1 MLNVVKYWILAF
13 RPKTLTAAVVPIV
26 AASAFLY
33 SQYQMFDVRIFVV
46 TLLCAL
52 FIQIA
57 TNLFND
63 AIDFKKGADTADRI
77 GPTRVTAAGLIPI
90 QYVWFAAG
98 LFLLLAFVLGSWL
111 VAQGGWTI
119 LVIGMI
125 SLFLAYSYTGGPFP
139 LAYLGLGDLFVILFF
154 GVIAVMGYGFL
165 QLKQFTTELFVLGL
179 QVGLLCAV
187 LIAVNNL
194 RDVDTDK
201 LVGKKTIPVRFG
213 KQVARYEIAGLI
225 IAPLLLNFYWWG
237 RGLSMVPLMTLM
249 VLPLAGFIIH
259 FVFTNEPSKAFNGLL
274 AKSALLHLSFGV
286 LASVGFLLC

>member
-1 MLNVVKYWILAF
+1 
-13 RPKTLTAAVVPIV
+13 
-26 AASAFLY
+26 
-33 SQYQMFDVRIFVV
+33 
-46 TLLCAL
+46 L

-63 AIDFKKGADTADRI
+63 AIDFKKGADTPDRI

-98 LFLLLAFVLGSWL
+98 LFLLMAFVLGSWL

-194 RDVDTDK
+194 RDVETDK
-201 LVGKKTIPVRFG
+201 VVGKKTIPVRFG